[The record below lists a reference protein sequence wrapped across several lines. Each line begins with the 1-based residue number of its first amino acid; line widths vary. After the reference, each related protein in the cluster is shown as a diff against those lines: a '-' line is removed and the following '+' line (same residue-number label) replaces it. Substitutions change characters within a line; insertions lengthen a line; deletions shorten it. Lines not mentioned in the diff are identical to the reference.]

1 MSSLGQFEICAE
13 NLKLAEIS
21 QLKHAQSKVE
31 LYANVEQI
39 NRRSHIAGV
48 HSIVE
53 KWCAILIRFGG
64 NDMPSLQRILAYIKK
79 L

>member
-1 MSSLGQFEICAE
+1 MSCLGQFEICAGNE
-13 NLKLAEIS
+13 PTIV
-21 QLKHAQSKVE
+21 KHAQSKVE
-31 LYANVEQI
+31 LYANFEQI

-64 NDMPSLQRILAYIKK
+64 TDMPSLQRILAYIKK